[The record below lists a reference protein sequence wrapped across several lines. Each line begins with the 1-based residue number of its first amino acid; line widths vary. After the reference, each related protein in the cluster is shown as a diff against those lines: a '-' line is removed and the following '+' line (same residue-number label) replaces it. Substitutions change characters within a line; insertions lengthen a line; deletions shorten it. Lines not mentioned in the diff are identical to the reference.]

1 MKPDS
6 HEEIPVTLDEATKAK
21 LDEAVEVT
29 GLAVGMFSASP
40 LKPGCERWRRHGI
53 AERLDNGGSGAYSA
67 P

>member
-29 GLAVGMFSASP
+29 GLTAGEV
-40 LKPGCERWRRHGI
+40 L
-53 AERLDNGGSGAYSA
+53 RLAIETGLRAIEPARDS
-67 P
+67 